1 LIDNEQTRKQR
12 IEKALAALLAGHET
26 LRVPWRGRQERM
38 PVIRIGLESI
48 VLNPRSHRIRS
59 QLESAPDARAAI
71 EANPDGEAAQLAI
84 RGLLRATPGFEDLK
98 DNLKDDGQV
107 QPGIVTRD
115 GRLINANTRATALRD
130 IGTDYIDV
138 AVLPPDAT
146 VGELYDLEL
155 DLQVAQDFR
164 QEYSFTNTLLFVEDL
179 ITGQNRDEE
188 DVAIRTRWATPTK
201 PATIKT
207 GVARVRQYVRHL
219 NLIREI
225 QDMSGG
231 KVPLTDFDDAEQA
244 LKEFDISYEN
254 LRVKE
259 PRAAQ
264 ALKDARTLGLLVD
277 LGYERQRVV
286 DGDWVDSYLAEAL
299 RENEILREVVEP
311 TDDIDDAAAPA
322 QGTTGLEDFEDIGS
336 DEEGSA
342 DSGSTRNVVRL
353 LARRLAES
361 ASEEAVVLPTSH
373 GEKKFD
379 REIFKAAINDAMRTA
394 AEDARSAARAG
405 NELRLPLSLLEEGA
419 KLLSRSLAAYD
430 KVASHQDFDTP
441 GMQAGIDQVSR
452 ALEAL
457 RRSVEG

>member
-1 LIDNEQTRKQR
+1 MPDNAQTRKQR
-12 IEKALAALLAGHET
+12 IEKALAALQSDHET
-26 LRVPWRGRQERM
+26 LRVPWRRQQERM
-38 PVIRIGLESI
+38 PVIRIGLEST
-48 VLNPRSHRIRS
+48 VLNPRSHRIKS
-59 QLESAPDARAAI
+59 QLESAPEALTAI
-71 EANPDGEAAQLAI
+71 EANPESEAAQAAI
-84 RGLLRATPGFEDLK
+84 RNLLRATPGFEALK
-98 DNLKDDGQV
+98 NNLKDDGQV
-107 QPGIVTRD
+107 QPGIATRD
-115 GRLINANTRATALRD
+115 GRLINANTRAVALED
-130 IGTDYIDV
+130 LSADYIEV
-138 AVLPPDAT
+138 AVLPSDAT
-146 VGELYDLEL
+146 VGEIYDLEL

-164 QEYSFTNTLLFVEDL
+164 QDYSFTNELLFVEDL

-207 GVARVRQYVRHL
+207 GVARVRRYVRHL

-225 QDMSGG
+225 QDMSGN

-244 LKEFDISYEN
+244 LKEFDVSYEN

-259 PRAAQ
+259 PQAAR

-286 DGDWVDSYLAEAL
+286 DGDWVDDYLSDAL

-311 TDDIDDAAAPA
+311 TVDAGGPGAPVQDAA
-322 QGTTGLEDFEDIGS
+322 GLADFEDIDTDDDGANA
-336 DEEGSA
+336 G
-342 DSGSTRNVVRL
+342 GTRRMVRL
-353 LARRLAES
+353 LARRLSES
-361 ASEEAVVLPTSH
+361 AREDIVVLPTPD
-373 GEKKFD
+373 GDKKFD
-379 REIFKAAINDAMRTA
+379 RETVKAAVNDAMRTA

-419 KLLSRSLAAYD
+419 KQLLRSLAVYD
-430 KVASHQDFDTP
+430 KVASHADFDAP
-441 GMQAGIDQVSR
+441 SMRAGIEQVSR